1 MARGGR
7 GGESL
12 HVVLFGNP
20 GVGKSTLLNTLTG
33 TQEFASGVKVG
44 AGLTERAQ
52 TMSEG
57 GMLYTDTPGLD
68 DGWLRDVAAAEASA
82 VLSGGGEFVIIFV
95 ATLEAGAVRAGD
107 VATMHVILEAL
118 ENAGVTVGS
127 SFSVWLNKCLPAEV
141 AARIESSIVDTF
153 SWRRAAP
160 RILAIPR
167 HDAITHEHCA
177 ALPLNDADELRSALA
192 NAPRISIPHG
202 VQVKVDPRHFSQRV
216 HDVESRLIEARI
228 NETDTRSDTSDLSRR
243 SLGMLRA
250 VRFTFSLL
258 GAATL
263 SAAAFTA
270 PAAVHRAA
278 LWFTHRVLRNDRIIT
293 LPWRAR
299 ADDALQS
306 FELL

>member
-1 MARGGR
+1 MARDER
-7 GGESL
+7 VGEPV

-33 TQEFASGVKVG
+33 TRNFASGVKVG

-52 TMSEG
+52 TVSEG
-57 GMLYTDTPGLD
+57 GILYTDTPGLD
-68 DGWLRDVAAAEASA
+68 DGWLRDIAAAEASA
-82 VLSGGGEFVIIFV
+82 VLSGGGEFIIIFV

-107 VATMHVILEAL
+107 VAAMHVILEAL

-127 SFSVWLNKCLPAEV
+127 SFSVWLNKCLPAEA
-141 AARIESSIVDTF
+141 AARLEPSIVDTF
-153 SWRRAAP
+153 SWRRIAP
-160 RILAIPR
+160 RILSIPR
-167 HDAITHEHCA
+167 HDMTIYERCTT
-177 ALPLNDADELRSALA
+177 LPLSEGNILRSGLA
-192 NAPRISIPHG
+192 NAPRLVVPHG
-202 VQVKVDPRHFSQRV
+202 AEVKVDPRHFSQRV
-216 HDVESRLIEARI
+216 HDVESRLTEARL
-228 NETDTRSDTSDLSRR
+228 NEIDVDSDTNVISRR
-243 SLGMLRA
+243 SLAMLRT

-270 PAAVHRAA
+270 PAAIHRAA

-293 LPWRAR
+293 LPWHTR

-306 FELL
+306 SHLL